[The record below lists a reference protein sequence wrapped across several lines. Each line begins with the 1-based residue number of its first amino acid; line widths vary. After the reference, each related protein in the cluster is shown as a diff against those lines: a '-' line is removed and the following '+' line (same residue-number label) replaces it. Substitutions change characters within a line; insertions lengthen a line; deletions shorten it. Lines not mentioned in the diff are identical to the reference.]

1 MGWSTVFEV
10 FRNCYELPI
19 QVLGL
24 IMSPT
29 SWAKGQRS
37 AWCIEPHRGS
47 ILCGECSATVSAGV
61 SFATWY
67 PHGWC
72 ISSIFQ
78 HILKHHIPH
87 QEASNIFLWAWLL
100 SYIWLWVQA
109 AFSAFWIPNTW
120 KEHQRTSHY
129 VPIMTS
135 CEKHYDITSIFRT
148 PSPSTCTPP
157 TFGDVSKS
165 DRQRWRKWTFFSAL
179 NSASALLFGGPR
191 RQCLDEIHGLPA

>member
-1 MGWSTVFEV
+1 
-10 FRNCYELPI
+10 
-19 QVLGL
+19 
-24 IMSPT
+24 
-29 SWAKGQRS
+29 
-37 AWCIEPHRGS
+37 
-47 ILCGECSATVSAGV
+47 
-61 SFATWY
+61 
-67 PHGWC
+67 
-72 ISSIFQ
+72 
-78 HILKHHIPH
+78 
-87 QEASNIFLWAWLL
+87 LL

>member
-1 MGWSTVFEV
+1 MGVYQCTSVYKQNTENPSRLQCFLLVVLASSYSFESSLVEYRCPWFFMGWSTVFEV

-19 QVLGL
+19 QVFGL

-67 PHGWC
+67 PHVWC

-87 QEASNIFLWAWLL
+87 QEASDIFLWAWLL
-100 SYIWLWVQA
+100 SYVWLWVQA

-120 KEHQRTSHY
+120 KKHQIEHLT
-129 VPIMTS
+129 
-135 CEKHYDITSIFRT
+135 
-148 PSPSTCTPP
+148 
-157 TFGDVSKS
+157 KS
-165 DRQRWRKWTFFSAL
+165 LCSDHDKL
-179 NSASALLFGGPR
+179 
-191 RQCLDEIHGLPA
+191 